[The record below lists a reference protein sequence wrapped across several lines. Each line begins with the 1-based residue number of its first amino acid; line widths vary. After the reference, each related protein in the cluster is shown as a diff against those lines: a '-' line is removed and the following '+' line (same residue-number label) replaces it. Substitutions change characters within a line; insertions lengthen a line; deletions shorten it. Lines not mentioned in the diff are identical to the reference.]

1 MSLISK
7 IISLIMVLSISTGG
21 VESST
26 IVISNVDFDSVM
38 NSIYIGESFESGR
51 VYLEKFEELSWD
63 QDVVEYP
70 DEVSFIGIEDFE
82 EYSGNFEMEIK
93 SYIGQA
99 EETTRYFFK
108 AFSQPE
114 QRAGLYKI
122 NRSNLISQIGIGL
135 SKYEIESD

>member
-51 VYLEKFEELSWD
+51 VYLEKFEELSWG
-63 QDVVEYP
+63 
-70 DEVSFIGIEDFE
+70 S
-82 EYSGNFEMEIK
+82 
-93 SYIGQA
+93 
-99 EETTRYFFK
+99 RC
-108 AFSQPE
+108 
-114 QRAGLYKI
+114 R
-122 NRSNLISQIGIGL
+122 
-135 SKYEIESD
+135 